1 MKKVKL
7 LVLALV
13 TMISFVSC
21 IVPQQRRVVQQP
33 QGVVMGQQPVDFNGQ
48 TVEGGMAVTGQPPN
62 QQWGRGQVVQGSV
75 NNHVGQA
82 MPDGRRLLGYATRTH
97 TVTMDDGT
105 VHHFNDEQLREF
117 QKTHGAPREST
128 VNVDNSKPWFMDHA
142 TGMIYAPEDLR
153 DQNGPPRMNPQTGR
167 TVGSLYQPPSSAR
180 R

>member
-1 MKKVKL
+1 M

-13 TMISFVSC
+13 VMTSFISCVA
-21 IVPQQRRVVQQP
+21 VPQRRQVVQQP
-33 QGVVMGQQPVDFNGQ
+33 GVVMGQGPMAFN
-48 TVEGGMAVTGQPPN
+48 MAVTGQPPN
-62 QQWGRGQVVQGSV
+62 QQWGHGQVVQGSA

-117 QKTHGAPREST
+117 QKPHGAPREST
-128 VNVDNSKPWFMDHA
+128 VNVDDSQPWFMDHS
-142 TGMIYAPEDLR
+142 TGMIYAPGDLQG
-153 DQNGPPRMNPQTGR
+153 QNGPPQMIPQAGR
-167 TVGSLYQPPSSAR
+167 TVGSLYQPPPDAR